1 MAISSQQ
8 SAISKMAIG
17 FQQSAF
23 SKEGLDKPNLSFLTA
38 ERFFRRKNRPDR

>member
-1 MAISSQQ
+1 
-8 SAISKMAIG
+8 MAIG
-17 FQQSAF
+17 YRLSARMAIGYRLSAI